1 MFLIVNSKHTDNSN
15 KRLVYNITNVDNKE
29 NYIGN
34 ILDGDVVELTL
45 TELYSNT
52 VHKFIGSYNRFVP
65 KVPYSFTLVDSIAI
79 SNVSN
84 LKSAVDFKL
93 VESRVVKYAD
103 PNRPNHRHFI
113 VVEGENG
120 KELEETYV
128 FRPDR
133 VSDDTNLKREVIY
146 KTKDGRNVVIRED
159 VDLARKAGIQNDILS
174 APEYDILDDLDYILP
189 AGGAVVPIIS
199 TEQLL
204 TKSYLRKKLNDL
216 VTINRLEDNF
226 KDVVKKQIDCFESM
240 LVNKT
245 NELLEKRLKS
255 LVDKDELLRVLA
267 AIERAVIQRV
277 KDKTLNTDDDN
288 ASAEVTDTT
297 DVPFD
302 RTPSGNDCEG
312 LLPLKYLRHMLDTKS
327 TCGCTCNHR
336 DPHLVPFGK
345 FDHRLFR
352 HGRPD
357 LMCHPHLDKNSVDWG
372 DLVAGGNKTTTI
384 PDKTEVIVKPSEPT
398 VDNKETET
406 NNGVTTPD
414 PTPPTEVKEFEVEVK
429 EPEQVTPSKPVE
441 ITKPDETPNPA
452 EQTKPA
458 EESKLDETVQGVQE
472 PKDTELTVPSE
483 KPVETTSETKEP
495 EAPANPDVT
504 PQAVPTSNVV
514 YWGSITSEN
523 PTEGDILAL
532 QNTTLEALSG
542 FEFDPG
548 SEEDEGYCVLAYPT
562 SFGKSPRFINR
573 GNGFTQTPLYVQTL
587 QVNGVEYRLEI
598 FEYSYDP
605 MPLRLS

>member
-15 KRLVYNITNVDNKE
+15 KRLVYNITNVDNKD

-34 ILDGDVVELTL
+34 VLDGDVVELTL
-45 TELYSNT
+45 TELCNNT
-52 VHKFIGSYNRFVP
+52 IHKFIGSYNRFVP

-159 VDLARKAGIQNDILS
+159 VDLARKAGIQNDVLS

-199 TEQLL
+199 TDQLL

-226 KDVVKKQIDCFESM
+226 KDVVKKQIDCFEAM

-245 NELLEKRLKS
+245 NEVLEKRLKS

-267 AIERAVIQRV
+267 AIERAVIQRF

-288 ASAEVTDTT
+288 KSAEVTDTT

-312 LLPLKYLRHMLDTKS
+312 LLPLKYLRHMLDTKN
-327 TCGCTCNHR
+327 TCGCTCHHR

-352 HGRPD
+352 HGKPGHICPP
-357 LMCHPHLDKNSVDWG
+357 LLDKDNGDWG
-372 DLVAGGNKTTTI
+372 DLVAGDDKATTV
-384 PDKTEVIVKPSEPT
+384 PDNNEVVVKPSEP
-398 VDNKETET
+398 
-406 NNGVTTPD
+406 GVTTPD
-414 PTPPTEVKEFEVEVK
+414 PTPPTEGK
-429 EPEQVTPSKPVE
+429 EPEVVVPS
-441 ITKPDETPNPA
+441 KPDETPKPT

-458 EESKLDETVQGVQE
+458 E
-472 PKDTELTVPSE
+472 
-483 KPVETTSETKEP
+483 KPVEPTPDTKEP
-495 EAPANPDVT
+495 EVPAPVKPDET
-504 PQAVPTSNVV
+504 TQAAPTSKVV
-514 YWGSITSEN
+514 YWGPIPSEN

-532 QNTTLEALSG
+532 QNTTLETLSG

-548 SEEDEGYCVLAYPT
+548 TEEDEGYCVLAYPT
-562 SFGKSPRFINR
+562 SFGNSPRFVNR
-573 GNGFTQTPLYVQTL
+573 LNGFTQTPLYVQTL

-598 FEYSYDP
+598 FEYSYDTIP
-605 MPLRLS
+605 FRLS

>member
-15 KRLVYNITNVDNKE
+15 KRLVYNITNVDNKD

-34 ILDGDVVELTL
+34 VLDGDVVELTL
-45 TELYSNT
+45 TELCNNT
-52 VHKFIGSYNRFVP
+52 IHKFIGSYNRFVP

-159 VDLARKAGIQNDILS
+159 VDLARKAGIQNDVLS

-199 TEQLL
+199 TDQLL

-245 NELLEKRLKS
+245 NEVLEKRLKS
-255 LVDKDELLRVLA
+255 LVDKDELLRVLV
-267 AIERAVIQRV
+267 AIERAVIQRF

-288 ASAEVTDTT
+288 KSAEVTDTT

-327 TCGCTCNHR
+327 TCGCTCHHR

-352 HGRPD
+352 HGKPGHICPP
-357 LMCHPHLDKNSVDWG
+357 LLDKDNGDWG
-372 DLVAGGNKTTTI
+372 DLVAGDDKATTV
-384 PDKTEVIVKPSEPT
+384 PDNNEVVVKPSEP
-398 VDNKETET
+398 
-406 NNGVTTPD
+406 GVTTPD
-414 PTPPTEVKEFEVEVK
+414 PTPP
-429 EPEQVTPSKPVE
+429 KP
-441 ITKPDETPNPA
+441 T

-458 EESKLDETVQGVQE
+458 E
-472 PKDTELTVPSE
+472 
-483 KPVETTSETKEP
+483 KPVEPTPDTKEP
-495 EAPANPDVT
+495 EVPAPVKPDETAQGVS
-504 PQAVPTSNVV
+504 TSKVV
-514 YWGSITSEN
+514 YWGPIPSEN

-532 QNTTLEALSG
+532 QNTTLETLSG

-548 SEEDEGYCVLAYPT
+548 TEEDEGYCVLAYPT
-562 SFGKSPRFINR
+562 SFGNSPRFVNR
-573 GNGFTQTPLYVQTL
+573 LNGFTQTPLYVQTL

-598 FEYSYDP
+598 FEYSYDTI
-605 MPLRLS
+605 PLRLS